1 MRSRIP
7 SPATVLAVA
16 ALFVALGGTG
26 YAVSKLP
33 ANSVGSAQVRDHS
46 LLSRDFKRGQL
57 PRGAGGPSGVP
68 GPTGP
73 KGDSGS
79 QGPKGDSGSQ
89 GVPGSQGPEGPP
101 GEPGPPGPEGP
112 AASAGFY
119 KTVGSVQLPHGEF
132 PPAPFLRIAELQLGP
147 GDYLASAKLW
157 VNNLGSDIGLG
168 YCFLG
173 GPGGADQTLTTVQ
186 PPPPSGIG
194 QGEAMSLSMGFSLT
208 DAGTVFLECIDNT
221 LATFSNST
229 LTARDV
235 VVSAIKLG
243 SVTEQ

>member
-1 MRSRIP
+1 M
-7 SPATVLAVA
+7 VVA
-16 ALFVALGGTG
+16 LIALFVSLGGTG
-26 YAVSKLP
+26 YAVSRLP

-57 PRGAGGPSGVP
+57 PRGARGSKGGA

-73 KGDSGS
+73 KGDPGPL
-79 QGPKGDSGSQ
+79 GPKGDTGSQ

-119 KTVGSVQLPHGEF
+119 KTVGGVQLPHGEF
-132 PPAPFLRIAELQLGP
+132 PPAPFLRLAELQLGP

-157 VNNLGSDIGLG
+157 VNNLGNDPGLG
-168 YCFLG
+168 YCFLR
-173 GPGGADQTLTTVQ
+173 GPGASDQTLTTVQ
-186 PPPPSGIG
+186 SPPPSGLG
-194 QGEAMSLSMGFSLT
+194 QGEAMSLNMGFTLT
-208 DAGTVFLECIDNT
+208 GVETVFLECIDNT
-221 LATFSNST
+221 LATFSNSK

-235 VVSAIKLG
+235 VLSAIKLG
-243 SVTEQ
+243 SVTNQ